1 MWLYAI
7 RRIAY
12 AVPIALGVSIVCF
25 ALVYLAPGDPL
36 SSILPPDASQADI
49 EYLKGLYGFDQPIP
63 VQYLDWLARIAVGDL
78 GNSIQNGQPV
88 LQEIGRALTNTMFIS
103 LAAVLIAF
111 SIAVV
116 LGTFAAYHL
125 GTWIDRTVTGL
136 SIVGV
141 SVPNYWFAVLL
152 VIVFAVQLNMLP
164 AMGMGTDG
172 SASFTIFDWQQ
183 LKYAVLPV
191 VTMSLVPLGIIMR
204 NTRSAVADVLSQDF
218 VQTLRAKGLSNGA
231 VAVHVVRNA
240 LPQVLAV
247 MGLQF
252 GYLVGGSILV
262 ETIFNWP
269 GTGYLL
275 GKAILTRDVPVVQ
288 GVVLVLSLSFVATN
302 LLVDLIQTAVDPRIK
317 RG

>member
-7 RRIAY
+7 RRIFY
-12 AVPIALGVSIVCF
+12 AVPIALGVSVICF
-25 ALVYLAPGDPL
+25 ALVFLAPGDPL
-36 SSILPPDASQADI
+36 SSILPPDATQADI
-49 EYLKGLYGFDQPIP
+49 AYLKNLYGFDRPIP
-63 VQYLDWLARIAVGDL
+63 VQYVEWLMRVVTGDL
-78 GNSIQNGQPV
+78 GKSIQNGQPV
-88 LQEIGRALTNTMFIS
+88 LAEITHALTNTMFVS
-103 LAAVLIAF
+103 FAAVMVAF
-111 SIAVV
+111 SIAFV
-116 LGTFAAYHL
+116 LGTVAAYNL

-152 VIVFAVQLNMLP
+152 VIVFAVQLNLLP
-164 AMGMGTDG
+164 AMGMGPSG
-172 SASFTIFDWQQ
+172 SDQFNLFEWAQ

-191 VTMSLVPLGIIMR
+191 ATMSLVPLGIIMR

-218 VQTLRAKGLSNGA
+218 VPALRAKGLSNRA
-231 VAVHVVRNA
+231 VALHVVRNA

-288 GVVLVLSLSFVATN
+288 GVVLVLALCFVATN

-317 RG
+317 R